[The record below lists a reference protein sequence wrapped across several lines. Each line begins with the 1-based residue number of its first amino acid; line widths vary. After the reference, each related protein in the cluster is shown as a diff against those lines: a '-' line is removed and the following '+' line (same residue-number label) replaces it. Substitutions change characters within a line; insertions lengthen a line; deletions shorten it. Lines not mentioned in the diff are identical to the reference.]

1 MIKVVIFDL
10 DGVLVDAKE
19 IHYISLNEAI
29 AEVGTHFTITRHE
42 HLTKYDGLPTNKKLD
57 LLTEDKDLPKEFYN
71 QIWNR
76 KQELTK
82 KIIIQNLGEDA
93 VKIDLVNKL
102 KESGYKV
109 YVASNSIR
117 ETLELML
124 KQIGILHLVD
134 LVLSNEDV
142 KSPKP
147 HPEVYLKAMVE
158 SGVKPSECLIVED
171 SIHGRQA
178 ATESGG
184 VLFPVDKVEEVNA
197 ENVLNFI
204 NSLEQKKPMKYQGKN
219 FNVLV
224 PMAGAG
230 SRFSQAGYIFPKPL
244 IEVNGKPMIQLVVEN
259 LGIDANFIFIVQ
271 KEHYEKY
278 HLQYLLNLIAPN
290 CKIVQVDG
298 VTEGAA
304 CTTLL
309 AKEFIDSDSPL
320 IIANSDQV
328 VDWEPS
334 KFYYSMVSDNID
346 GGILTFKGSHPK
358 WSYSRLGEDGY
369 IAEVAEKRPISDNA
383 TVGIYYWQKGA
394 DYVKYAE
401 DMIQKNIR
409 VNNEFYVCPVYNQGI
424 EDGKKFKIFEIPKMW
439 GIGDPESLDYYLKNH
454 NG

>member
-42 HLTKYDGLPTNKKLD
+42 HLTKYDGLPTNKKLE

-358 WSYSRLGEDGY
+358 WSYAKVDEDGFVS
-369 IAEVAEKRPISDNA
+369 EVAEKRIISEDA
-383 TVGIYYWQKGA
+383 TVGVYFYKKGS
-394 DYVKYAE
+394 DYVKYADE
-401 DMIQKNIR
+401 MIQKNIR
-409 VNNEFYVCPVYNQGI
+409 VNNEFYVCPVYNQAI
-424 EDGKKFKIFEIPKMW
+424 EDGKKIKIFEAQKMW
-439 GIGDPESLDYYLKNH
+439 GIGDPDSLNYYLKNKK
-454 NG
+454 